1 MTMIKINIKLLS
13 GQIME
18 INASEEETISEL
30 KKLVKLKEGVLLD
43 KINLVRGFK
52 ILDNEKTVKESKL
65 EAGEQIDMMMLL
77 STS

>member
-13 GQIME
+13 GQIMK
-18 INASEEETISEL
+18 INASEEETISGL
-30 KKLVKLKEGVLLD
+30 KQLVKLKEGILVD

-65 EAGEQIDMMMLL
+65 EAGEQINMMMLL

>member
-18 INASEEETISEL
+18 INASEEETISGL
-30 KKLVKLKEGVLLD
+30 KQLVKLKEGVLLD

>member
-30 KKLVKLKEGVLLD
+30 KKLVKLKEGILVD

-65 EAGEQIDMMMLL
+65 EAGEQINMMMLL